1 MKVLSAERL
10 GRCYMWFNPADFLEK
25 EVLIANSANLLI
37 TKTATNPEISS
48 ISSELQDE
56 IIWQAES
63 ESLKTSIKI
72 NAINAT
78 CRQCSNI
85 NIFNSDS
92 ECVVSCSA
100 SDQLSSANFEIDT
113 EHQCIKFASRN
124 WWVVTKSS
132 SYEITTLPSSTYAEI
147 LKIEPNALSI
157 KPYRPKRLYRNKRK
171 RCPLLSKLMSVKT
184 YV

>member
-1 MKVLSAERL
+1 
-10 GRCYMWFNPADFLEK
+10 MWFNPDDFLEK
-25 EVLIANSANLLI
+25 EVLVANSANLLI
-37 TKTATNPEISS
+37 TKTTTNPEISS
-48 ISSELQDE
+48 ISSISSEV
-56 IIWQAES
+56 QAES
-63 ESLKTSIKI
+63 ESLITSIKAVSKI

-100 SDQLSSANFEIDT
+100 SAPLSSANFEIDT

-132 SYEITTLPSSTYAEI
+132 SYKITTRPASTYAEI
-147 LKIEPNALSI
+147 LKIEPKALSI

-171 RCPLLSKLMSVKT
+171 RCPLFWKFMSVKT